1 MLLTNHKKSPSKI
14 YPFKKLQVLNSH
26 FFEIDDLLN
35 ENWANKRQREFFL
48 TPIVLYHV
56 TMSVDQNFA
65 VKNWVFLD
73 FIILLEQS
81 EHEIQPASWRAQLVD
96 NIAIYRKFIS
106 KQVLNIVLR
115 ECSIYTVFVI
125 KLYVYFTL

>member
-1 MLLTNHKKSPSKI
+1 
-14 YPFKKLQVLNSH
+14 
-26 FFEIDDLLN
+26 
-35 ENWANKRQREFFL
+35 
-48 TPIVLYHV
+48 
-56 TMSVDQNFA
+56 MSVDQNFA

-115 ECSIYTVFVI
+115 ECSIYTVLVI
-125 KLYVYFTL
+125 KLYVYFTLEKMLI